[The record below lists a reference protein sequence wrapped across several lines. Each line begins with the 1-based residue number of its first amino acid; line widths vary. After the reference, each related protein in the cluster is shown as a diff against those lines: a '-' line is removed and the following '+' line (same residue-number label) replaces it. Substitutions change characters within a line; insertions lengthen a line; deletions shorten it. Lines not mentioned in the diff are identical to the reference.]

1 MKLDPF
7 LTQITKINSKL
18 IQIKDLNTGPE
29 MTKLLKENTEEKK
42 NSLTLVLGND
52 FFLDMTPKAQ
62 AAKAKISRT
71 TLN

>member
-42 NSLTLVLGND
+42 
-52 FFLDMTPKAQ
+52 TP
-62 AAKAKISRT
+62 
-71 TLN
+71 